1 MNREYS
7 KILAATKE
15 SLKRNDLYG
24 KDRYIFHLLS
34 NLYTHPKEKRDMA
47 NVLAISQC
55 QILFNYVEKDK
66 IFGSLIGGL
75 IGGGV
80 KDSFVE
86 PQKDEKV
93 VDYILNDK
101 GNLINKIMYVT
112 ILRAKKIENLNLSE
126 TGDFLGMC
134 FKKTQNNDFI
144 VYAYFSTLLAS
155 LLRGSLPGQSLYN
168 AEGCVENNFKNN
180 TYAKKFLKLMDKIS
194 ELDSNEAND
203 KKVLKLAKDNN
214 SLSYNLVVAI
224 YSCFRFVEVENGSK
238 LAKEFSLRHNENA
251 SRMTIS
257 LVGAI
262 LGEKVMIE
270 DGLDIGNKEE
280 ELSKLVDNLY
290 LHKLDTE
297 E

>member
-1 MNREYS
+1 MNIEYS

-47 NVLAISQC
+47 VVLAISQC

-66 IFGSLIGGL
+66 ILGGL
-75 IGGGV
+75 LSGGV

-93 VDYILNDK
+93 VDYILKDK
-101 GNLINKIMYVT
+101 SNLINKIIHVT
-112 ILRAKKIENLNLSE
+112 ILRSQKIDSLNLSE
-126 TGDFLGMC
+126 TGDFLGKC
-134 FKKTQNNDFI
+134 YEKTQNNDFI
-144 VYAYFSTLLAS
+144 VYAYFSTLLAC
-155 LLRGSLPGQSLYN
+155 LLRGALPGQALYK

-180 TYAKKFLKLMDKIS
+180 IYAKKFLKLMDKIS
-194 ELDSNEAND
+194 ELDGNEAND
-203 KKVLKLAKDNN
+203 EKVLKIVNDNN
-214 SLSYNLVVAI
+214 SLSYALALSV
-224 YSCFRFVEVENGSK
+224 YTCLKFVEEEKGTR
-238 LAKEFSLRHNENA
+238 LAKEFSLRYSENA
-251 SRMTIS
+251 GKMAIS
-257 LVGAI
+257 LIGAI
-262 LGEKVMIE
+262 LGKKVMLE
-270 DGLDIGNKEE
+270 DGLDIVNNEE
-280 ELSKLVDNLY
+280 ELNLLADKLY

>member
-1 MNREYS
+1 MPEV
-7 KILAATKE
+7 
-15 SLKRNDLYG
+15 
-24 KDRYIFHLLS
+24 LS
-34 NLYTHPKEKRDMA
+34 IA
-47 NVLAISQC
+47 QC

-75 IGGGV
+75 VGDSV

-101 GNLINKIMYVT
+101 GNLINKIIYVT
-112 ILRAKKIENLNLSE
+112 ILRSQKIDNLNLSE
-126 TGDFLGMC
+126 TGDFLGKC
-134 FKKTQNNDFI
+134 FEKTRNNDFI
-144 VYAYFSTLLAS
+144 VYAYFSTLLAC
-155 LLRGSLPGQSLYN
+155 LLRGSLPGQALYK

-194 ELDSNEAND
+194 ELDGNEAND
-203 KKVLKLAKDNN
+203 EKVLKIVNDKN
-214 SLSYNLVVAI
+214 SLSYALALSVHT
-224 YSCFRFVEVENGSK
+224 CFKFVEEEKGTR
-238 LAKEFSLRHNENA
+238 LAREFSLRHSENA

-257 LVGAI
+257 LMGAI
-262 LGEKVMIE
+262 LGKKVMLE

-280 ELSKLVDNLY
+280 ELSKLADKLY